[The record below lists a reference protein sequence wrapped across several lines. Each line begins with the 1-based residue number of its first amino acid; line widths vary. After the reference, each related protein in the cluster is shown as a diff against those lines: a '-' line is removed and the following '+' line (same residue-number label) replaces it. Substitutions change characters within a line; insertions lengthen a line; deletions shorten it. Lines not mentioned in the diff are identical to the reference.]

1 MLIPLKHVSGRY
13 KSLIV
18 KMHINAPKSEL
29 VRESLDLWC
38 DFERILALPC
48 ILPMLE
54 VVHTLI
60 KYAQRQDV
68 FICEFIDAMKL
79 TKAKIQLILC

>member
-1 MLIPLKHVSGRY
+1 
-13 KSLIV
+13 
-18 KMHINAPKSEL
+18 
-29 VRESLDLWC
+29 
-38 DFERILALPC
+38 
-48 ILPMLE
+48 
-54 VVHTLI
+54 VHTLI